1 MLCIRLIR
9 YIQGLWLVVRMY
21 EYKCEVKRIVD
32 GDTVD
37 VIIDLGFS
45 IHFSTRVRL
54 YGIDTPESRT
64 RNKDEK
70 VRGFLSKD
78 YLKDWLD
85 QGGVIIRTYR
95 DKKGKFGRVLGE
107 MVVGGRNINLLMVE
121 ENLAVK
127 YEGQSKD
134 DIKKEHEINR
144 EKLIEKGVFDPSEV

>member
-1 MLCIRLIR
+1 
-9 YIQGLWLVVRMY
+9 MY

-64 RNKDEK
+64 RDKDEK

-78 YLKDWLD
+78 YLKEWLD

-107 MVVGGRNINLLMVE
+107 MVVGGRNINLLMVD
-121 ENLAVK
+121 ENYAVK
-127 YEGQSKD
+127 YKGQSKD
-134 DIKKEHEINR
+134 DIKKEHQVNR

>member
-1 MLCIRLIR
+1 
-9 YIQGLWLVVRMY
+9 MY

-45 IHFSTRVRL
+45 ILYSTRVRL

-64 RNKDEK
+64 RDKDEK
-70 VRGFLSKD
+70 VRGLLSKD
-78 YLKDWLD
+78 YLKEWLD

-95 DKKGKFGRVLGE
+95 DKKGKFGRVLCE
-107 MVVGGRNINLLMVE
+107 MVVGGRNINLLMVD

-127 YEGQSKD
+127 YKGQSKD
-134 DIKKEHEINR
+134 DIKKEHQVNR

>member
-1 MLCIRLIR
+1 
-9 YIQGLWLVVRMY
+9 MY

-78 YLKDWLD
+78 YLKEWLD

-107 MVVGGRNINLLMVE
+107 MVVGGRNINLLMVD
-121 ENLAVK
+121 ENYAVK
-127 YEGQSKD
+127 YKGQSKD
-134 DIKKEHEINR
+134 DIKKEHQVNR